1 MMFSVSFPM
10 MSFAVS
16 SDSSDSTQLSSSP
29 FAADITD
36 EVTVHDITDGDVK
49 ASEYDGNEEK
59 EEKKQK
65 KQKEEKKLENVNEVN
80 GLKKEASA
88 EDEQLKERDYALLL
102 AAMNKQGVTPLSHE
116 QFKQVEQVNQSE
128 KNQVSNAH
136 YTYPVEV
143 MTPQQTAAF
152 SASIERD
159 KAKKV
164 KKVNDVKKVKDH
176 SYRSTLRPTEAELI
190 GFNSNQT
197 LTIRLSKTDTNR
209 LYVEGDKIIDFT
221 CQQGF
226 CFVDRGRLDKTGDV
240 LLTLG
245 NAARLGSG
253 FTAFVLTESGRQ
265 FTLYGVPEVSS
276 GKTIGFVSQGG
287 VSLQASRFEKKTPY
301 RTLVVSLM
309 RSMMNYAHTG
319 QLPDGYATVAIENEG
334 KKEGKKEQK
343 NPSEVIDRQN
353 SQKGLSYTPVRLFKG
368 GLLTGIVYA
377 IQNFNGHSI
386 TLHPKTF
393 YQRGMVAG
401 ALTKEQLASGEV
413 GYFYALIQ
421 EGSSDV

>member
-1 MMFSVSFPM
+1 MLIFRFFTLCDSRKGYFHHLPFSHFSNPLRRLLIIMMFSVSFPM

-16 SDSSDSTQLSSSP
+16 SDSSDSKQLSSSP

-36 EVTVHDITDGDVK
+36 EVTAHDITDGDVK

-65 KQKEEKKLENVNEVN
+65 EEKKLENVNEVN
-80 GLKKEASA
+80 GLKKEASGG
-88 EDEQLKERDYALLL
+88 DEQLKERDYALLL
-102 AAMNKQGVTPLSHE
+102 AAMNKQGVMPLSHE
-116 QFKQVEQVNQSE
+116 QFKQVEQVNQSD

-143 MTPQQTAAF
+143 MTPQQTAVF

-159 KAKKV
+159 KAKK
-164 KKVNDVKKVKDH
+164 VKKVKDH

-245 NAARLGSG
+245 NAARLGTG

-309 RSMMNYAHTG
+309 RSMMNYTHTG
-319 QLPDGYATVAIENEG
+319 QLPDGYATVAIENDG
-334 KKEGKKEQK
+334 KKEGKKDQK
-343 NPSEVIDRQN
+343 NPSEVMDRQN
-353 SQKGLSYTPVRLFKG
+353 SQKGFSYTPVRLFKG

-393 YQRGMVAG
+393 Y
-401 ALTKEQLASGEV
+401 
-413 GYFYALIQ
+413 
-421 EGSSDV
+421 